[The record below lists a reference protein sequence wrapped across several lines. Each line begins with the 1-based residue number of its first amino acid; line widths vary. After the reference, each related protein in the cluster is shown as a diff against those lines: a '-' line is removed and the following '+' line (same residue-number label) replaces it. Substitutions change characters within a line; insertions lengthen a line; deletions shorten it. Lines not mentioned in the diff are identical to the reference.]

1 MSIWNILVIIAG
13 IGCIVLGIGSG
24 SVEGHAL
31 LIAGSVLISGGTIAM
46 SISCRAFDADRNKDK
61 KPET

>member
-13 IGCIVLGIGSG
+13 VGFFVCGIGSG
-24 SVEGHAL
+24 SAEDHAL

-46 SISCRAFDADRNKDK
+46 SISCRACHADKNKDK
-61 KPET
+61 QPKA